1 MLRIGLTGG
10 ISTGKS
16 TVAQILRDDFGVPV
30 VDADAA
36 SREVVLPGQPALAE
50 IAAHFGASI
59 VSQDG
64 QLNRRALGR
73 IVMADPQQRKA
84 LEAITHPRILAHI
97 VSQLLAHEQD
107 GATVTVVEAALM
119 VETGSYAAYDKVL
132 VVTSTP
138 EIQQSRLMKRNG
150 FSSEEAQSWIANQLP
165 LSEKEAIADAVIQN
179 NGSHASLRSSVHHA
193 WAQIGFS

>member
-1 MLRIGLTGG
+1 MVRIGLTGG

-16 TVAQILRDDFGVPV
+16 AVAQILRDDFGVPV
-30 VDADAA
+30 IDADAA

-50 IAAHFGASI
+50 IEAYFGSSLLLA
-59 VSQDG
+59 DG
-64 QLNRRALGR
+64 QLNRRELGR
-73 IVMADPQQRKA
+73 IIMADPEKRKA

-97 VSQLLAHEQD
+97 VDQLLAHEQG
-107 GATVTVVEAALM
+107 GASATVVEAALM

-138 EIQQSRLMKRNG
+138 DIQHSRLMKRNG
-150 FSSEEAQSWIANQLP
+150 FSPEEAQSWIANQLP

-179 NGSHASLRSSVHHA
+179 NGSHEALRAATRDA
-193 WAQIGFS
+193 WARLGFC

>member
-16 TVAQILRDDFGVPV
+16 TVAQILREDFGVPV

-50 IAAHFGASI
+50 IAAYFGASI

-64 QLNRRALGR
+64 QLNRKALGR
-73 IVMADPQQRKA
+73 IVMADPEKRKA

-97 VSQLLAHEQD
+97 VNQLLGHEQD

-179 NGSHASLRSSVHHA
+179 NGSHASLRASVHHA